1 MAEDGTS
8 CIAFFTSTR
17 IQTFPLWLDPTPNQT
32 PILDP
37 ACDHEALATHHEDFH
52 HLVDPSTG
60 SSSVGHPYRTKTLS
74 ALPDQPVDGVERGV
88 LQVILKREPDP
99 VDPTSTLEE
108 LWRDGHN
115 RHVARF
121 HPTKSQRA
129 YHYVAFQNPF
139 KIANSRVQGSR

>member
-1 MAEDGTS
+1 MKLWPHT
-8 CIAFFTSTR
+8 TR
-17 IQTFPLWLDPTPNQT
+17 TFITLA
-32 PILDP
+32 ILLQD
-37 ACDHEALATHHEDFH
+37 L
-52 HLVDPSTG
+52 
-60 SSSVGHPYRTKTLS
+60 R
-74 ALPDQPVDGVERGV
+74 LPDQPVDGVERGM

-99 VDPTSTLEE
+99 VDTTSTLEE